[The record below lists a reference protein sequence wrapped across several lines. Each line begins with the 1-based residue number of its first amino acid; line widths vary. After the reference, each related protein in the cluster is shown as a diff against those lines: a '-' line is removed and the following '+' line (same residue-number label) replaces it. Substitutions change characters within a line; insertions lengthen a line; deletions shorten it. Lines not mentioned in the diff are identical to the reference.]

1 MMTFVTKYGR
11 PIVLALG
18 ALMVG
23 VGVYFGLEWLVTAG
37 GFLAGWAA
45 PYVNDVKLRKAAK
58 AVLEVLSHADAT
70 PEVKLASETVAVKK
84 LATAVGH
91 KSP

>member
-1 MMTFVTKYGR
+1 MMTLLSKYGR
-11 PIVLALG
+11 PVVLVLG

-23 VGVYFGLEWLVTAG
+23 IGVYFGFEWLVTAG

-58 AVLEVLSHADAT
+58 AVLEVLSHQDAT
-70 PEVKLASETVAVKK
+70 AEVKLAGETLAVKK